1 MHKAERGLQNS
12 SEQADLW
19 WQDYLAMAIWKCCI
33 CVMQFF
39 KAIPV
44 KLESLLLPAG
54 GHTGWRPLVKHK
66 WYHTL
71 HTRGFPMLH
80 LLSSTNTSYR
90 EGISFALKIYSLIY
104 HAGRL
109 VTLTPLCYSSTIK
122 HIHAIQTDPCFCIS
136 CSLESSRSHTFIFAK
151 LAVARKQK
159 KNAGNGSVELGN
171 MQAVFLQH
179 RKTDRNS
186 QVTSQAW
193 DIQGCLLTRKAK

>member
-1 MHKAERGLQNS
+1 
-12 SEQADLW
+12 
-19 WQDYLAMAIWKCCI
+19 
-33 CVMQFF
+33 MQLF

-44 KLESLLLPAG
+44 KFASLLLTVVRVHCPRLKAISW
-54 GHTGWRPLVKHK
+54 TQK

-71 HTRGFPMLH
+71 HTLSMLPS
-80 LLSSTNTSYR
+80 LSSTNTSYR

-109 VTLTPLCYSSTIK
+109 VTLTPLCYSRTIK